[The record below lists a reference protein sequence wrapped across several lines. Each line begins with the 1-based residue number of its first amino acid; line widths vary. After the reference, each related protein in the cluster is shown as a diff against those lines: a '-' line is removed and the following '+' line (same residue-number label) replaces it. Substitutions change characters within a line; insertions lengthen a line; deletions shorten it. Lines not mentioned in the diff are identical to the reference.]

1 MTPDPNIN
9 DARHQLQQVGKSM
22 VEHRLAWGN
31 AGNISARTAPDRF
44 LITATGTRLD
54 ELAPDDL
61 VECDFDGSYEGERR
75 PSKEIPMH
83 RAVYE
88 ERPEINVV
96 LHASPF
102 YSTLFACS
110 KEAIP
115 GDLFVEDMYYLER
128 VARVPYFNPG
138 TQALGDA
145 VSEQAANANI
155 LLLENHGVLVYDVNV
170 KEAFMALQVLE
181 YTCRMLVSASSAGI
195 ALAHLP
201 PATVSDFLNKAGY
214 KPRRQW
220 SS

>member
-1 MTPDPNIN
+1 MTTDPKRE
-9 DARHQLQQVGKSM
+9 DFRRQLQQVGKMM
-22 VEHRLAWGN
+22 VEHGLAWGN

-44 LITATGTRLD
+44 VITATGTRLD
-54 ELAPDDL
+54 ELAADDL
-61 VECDFDGSYEGERR
+61 VECAFDGIYTGERK

-88 ERPEINVV
+88 MRPEINIV

-110 KEAIP
+110 KEDIP

-145 VSEQAANANI
+145 VREQAANANV

-181 YTCRMLVSASSAGI
+181 YTCRMLVNARSAGI
-195 ALAHLP
+195 SLTHLP
-201 PATVSDFLNKAGY
+201 PETVSDFLNKAGY